1 MRQLLL
7 CLCLVLAGCSSPYA
21 KPERQP
27 DRGFLGAADY
37 LDPRFQP
44 DPSRP
49 RVRAILTHGMCSGD
63 HRAEAA
69 EGRPSW
75 VALRAGQIAGA
86 LGGVAHLPEPLR
98 PSAVYAPPGADP
110 VSSAVQRYDVEIEAP
125 EGTIEAVFLIWGR
138 QVDRYRENLA
148 YENTRRSPDHPD
160 APIRA
165 SLNATLKSELM
176 NRCLIDAV
184 VYLGENGNLIR
195 RNMRAA
201 LCDALGGSFEA
212 VGAGGDPH
220 RPDFCRRPEADP
232 TPSVLIPES
241 LGSTILFEAFNGLDD
256 GAGQARIAA
265 SLGSVRSIYLAANQV
280 PLLSQATVPD
290 LAPGPAALGRARAA
304 APEGALESFLA
315 LLSRRPALRALGPGA
330 APPEAQRV
338 QLVAITDPNDVLGY
352 RLDPE
357 AFAGDAYPGIEM
369 TNVLVSN
376 AATWLGLL
384 ANPLAAHQDTARDQV
399 FGLIARGSH
408 GG

>member
-7 CLCLVLAGCSSPYA
+7 PICLLLAACSNPYA
-21 KPERQP
+21 TPERQP

-49 RVRAILTHGMCSGD
+49 RVRAILTHGMCSD
-63 HRAEAA
+63 THRANAN
-69 EGRPSW
+69 GRRPSW
-75 VALRAGQIAGA
+75 VKLRARQIASA
-86 LGGVAHLPEPLR
+86 LGGSVDLPAEIEPTEEYHL
-98 PSAVYAPPGADP
+98 PGADP
-110 VSSAVQRYDVEIEAP
+110 VTGGVQRYDVKIETP
-125 EGTIEAVFLIWGR
+125 GGVIEAVLLIWGR

-148 YENTRRSPDHPD
+148 YENTRHGPDAPD

-165 SLNATLKSELM
+165 RLNARIKSELM

-184 VYLGENGNLIR
+184 VYLGENGDPIR

-201 LCDALGGSFEA
+201 LCDTLGGSFEA
-212 VGAGGDPH
+212 VGAGGNPR
-220 RPDFCRRPEADP
+220 RPDICRRPVADP
-232 TPSVLIPES
+232 TPTVLIPES

-256 GAGQARIAA
+256 GAGRARIAA
-265 SLGSVRSIYLAANQV
+265 SLGSVRAIYLAANQF
-280 PLLSQATVPD
+280 PLLSQARVPD
-290 LAPGPAALGRARAA
+290 LAPGPTALRRAR

-315 LLSRRPALRALGPGA
+315 LLARRPTLRALRTGEV
-330 APPEAQRV
+330 PPEAERI

-357 AFAGDAYPGIEM
+357 AFAGDRHPGIEM

-376 AATWLGLL
+376 AATWFGLL
-384 ANPLAAHQDTARDQV
+384 ANPIAAHSNTARDQV
-399 FGLIARGSH
+399 FRLIALGSD
-408 GG
+408 GR